1 MAHQEGHYTG
11 TPADLDRWGRRDRSG
26 RRSRIVEKKEEKKQ
40 KPAQRR
46 ASTRPSLE
54 KTGQA
59 IVRRS
64 PPEDLHPEITSR
76 LTQGQLSSLSPG
88 DIASLEQLMSSLSRP
103 EDAWVE
109 QSLQERGLDR
119 YNLSRNRDDLN
130 VPWHDEPI
138 DFLEK
143 IAETVPLGESLVP
156 TTPRDIALETAIL
169 LMSGGAGNLAATG
182 MKIPWAARSFAPKPF
197 TFGPRVADKLAEMLP
212 GKTAENLLEG
222 KGLLSRIAQY
232 IHPAKAISDPKIVRS
247 LEESGRKSGLSKL
260 KLRIKP
266 LGTVLFDGR
275 QPFDYRSSIENIP
288 ETLQDPF
295 LSALRIAQQQARKM
309 RTPGASPLQ
318 RRAGRSKLERLAR
331 EKREYS
337 PVRRRTGRS
346 RRSQE
351 TQADRDFLQSIG
363 VRPD

>member
-247 LEESGRKSGLSKL
+247 LEQSGRKSGLSESFFPEISTSVSK
-260 KLRIKP
+260 
-266 LGTVLFDGR
+266 
-275 QPFDYRSSIENIP
+275 PFDYRSSIENIP

-295 LSALRIAQQQARKM
+295 LSALRIAQQQAGKM
-309 RTPGASPLQ
+309 RRPGTSPLQ

>member
-11 TPADLDRWGRRDRSG
+11 TTADLDRWGRRDRSG

-109 QSLQERGLDR
+109 QSIQERGLDR

-169 LMSGGAGNLAATG
+169 LMSGGAGNMLATG
-182 MKIPWAARSFAPKPF
+182 RRIPWAAVNPKGNKPF

-212 GKTAENLLEG
+212 AGTAENLLEG
-222 KGLLSRIAQY
+222 EGILSRIAQY
-232 IHPAKAISDPKIVRS
+232 IHPAKKITPPRRPVPTISKRKVGLDPQDV
-247 LEESGRKSGLSKL
+247 
-260 KLRIKP
+260 
-266 LGTVLFDGR
+266 
-275 QPFDYRSSIENIP
+275 PFDFRSATRHLP
-288 ETLQDPF
+288 EDIQNLPRSQWKID
-295 LSALRIAQQQARKM
+295 REQAGKM
-309 RTPGASPLQ
+309 RKRGTSPLQ
-318 RRAGRSKLERLAR
+318 RRVGRGRSERLAR
-331 EKREYS
+331 AEPQHS

-351 TQADRDFLQSIG
+351 IQADRDFLQSIG

>member
-130 VPWHDEPI
+130 VPWPDEPI

-143 IAETVPLGESLVP
+143 IAETVPLGEYFVP
-156 TTPRDIALETAIL
+156 TTPRDIALETALL
-169 LMSGGAGNLAATG
+169 LMTGGAGNLAATG
-182 MKIPWAARSFAPKPF
+182 MKIPWAAKSFAPKPF

-247 LEESGRKSGLSKL
+247 LEQSGRKSGLSESFFPGISYGDAVSK
-260 KLRIKP
+260 
-266 LGTVLFDGR
+266 
-275 QPFDYRSSIENIP
+275 PFDYRSSIENIP
-288 ETLQDPF
+288 DALQDPF